1 MILFDVR
8 KVVFKIRRERKKELN
23 RQKIIAAAKKL
34 FLRKGISATNVR
46 DISTV
51 SGISYVTMYKYFY
64 DKNDLIQIVCR
75 EVMRP

>member
-46 DISTV
+46 DIR
-51 SGISYVTMYKYFY
+51 
-64 DKNDLIQIVCR
+64 NCQIFCVNR
-75 EVMRP
+75 SFS